1 MAKWFKKKWTK
12 WIVIFVGVVIVAGGG
27 IAILKVTAST
37 NSATTTTTFK
47 KTTASN
53 GTINEIVSS
62 SGTVTDSTDYSLTS
76 TNAGTIDSLPVNQG
90 ETVTS
95 GETIAHINDPS
106 TAQAVSQA
114 QSALQSAEDNLS
126 QSEDDLSSLYIKA
139 PIDGRVKEIV
149 ASPGDSTSTDESINN
164 GALAVIST
172 ERSMSVS
179 FNSSINGLNVGEG
192 VTVYDGN
199 TPYVGTIES
208 AGQNVTVTIGT
219 DTPTVGDSVTI
230 KNGNTVLGSGTLVLT
245 KFVSISA
252 GGSSGTGSGT
262 DTGTGSDTDTGTGS
276 GTGSGTG
283 TGTGSISSSSGSNTI
298 TNVYVTENQMVSK
311 DQNLFKLDGTA
322 VEDDI
327 AANQSVV
334 TTAQDQLTAA
344 QTAEG
349 KDIITS
355 PVNGVIAELDVKN
368 GDALTAGSAVATII
382 DPDAMQTVVSI
393 DELDIAKVQLG
404 QQANVTLDAIT
415 NKTFTGEVTQIDPI
429 GTSTNGVSDFNVTIT
444 IDYPTGVMVGMT
456 SNADII
462 TKSKDNA
469 VVVTANAIFDK
480 AGNTGYVIDARKV
493 FDSSGKSIQLNNMS
507 MNELIKKYGTKVT
520 IGLAN
525 VDQDEITDGL
535 QAGDL
540 MAIPVTINKAALAS
554 LSNSQST
561 TTGFGGLSGL
571 TGGYGGA
578 GGGYTRRSG
587 GTGDTVAGSSSGS
600 TGTTSTTGSTGGY
613 GGTGGNG

>member
-1 MAKWFKKKWTK
+1 
-12 WIVIFVGVVIVAGGG
+12 
-27 IAILKVTAST
+27 
-37 NSATTTTTFK
+37 
-47 KTTASN
+47 
-53 GTINEIVSS
+53 
-62 SGTVTDSTDYSLTS
+62 
-76 TNAGTIDSLPVNQG
+76 
-90 ETVTS
+90 
-95 GETIAHINDPS
+95 
-106 TAQAVSQA
+106 
-114 QSALQSAEDNLS
+114 
-126 QSEDDLSSLYIKA
+126 
-139 PIDGRVKEIV
+139 
-149 ASPGDSTSTDESINN
+149 
-164 GALAVIST
+164 
-172 ERSMSVS
+172 
-179 FNSSINGLNVGEG
+179 
-192 VTVYDGN
+192 
-199 TPYVGTIES
+199 
-208 AGQNVTVTIGT
+208 
-219 DTPTVGDSVTI
+219 
-230 KNGNTVLGSGTLVLT
+230 
-245 KFVSISA
+245 
-252 GGSSGTGSGT
+252 
-262 DTGTGSDTDTGTGS
+262 
-276 GTGSGTG
+276 
-283 TGTGSISSSSGSNTI
+283 
-298 TNVYVTENQMVSK
+298 MVSK